1 MKMIVKQNWNFIRL
15 LRLFA
20 GAAGTIQGVLLKE
33 FELSIAGFLLVYMAI
48 ADGLNKN
55 YEMEL
60 KELDHEKVDARL

>member
-20 GAAGTIQGVLLKE
+20 GAAGTIQGFLLKE